1 MDKISCTSETQ
12 VQKENTAEFVG
23 SGTLPVFAT
32 PSMAALMENA
42 AMKAAEKLLS
52 EGETTV
58 GSELNIKHLS
68 PSPIGANIK
77 ATATLLQQ
85 EGRKLTFSVLATED
99 DKTIGEGI
107 HIRYIINI
115 QKFMQKLGL
124 SI

>member
-85 EGRKLTFSVLATED
+85 EGRKLTFSVLVTED
-99 DKTIGEGI
+99 NKTIGEGI
-107 HIRYIINI
+107 HIRYIVNI
-115 QKFMQKLGL
+115 QKFMQKL
-124 SI
+124 S

>member
-1 MDKISCTSETQ
+1 MDKISCISETQ

-42 AMKAAEKLLS
+42 AMKASEKLLS

-99 DKTIGEGI
+99 NKTIGEGI
-107 HIRYIINI
+107 HIRYIVNI
-115 QKFMQKLGL
+115 QKFMQKLVL

>member
-77 ATATLLQQ
+77 ATATLLQ
-85 EGRKLTFSVLATED
+85 
-99 DKTIGEGI
+99 
-107 HIRYIINI
+107 
-115 QKFMQKLGL
+115 
-124 SI
+124 